1 MGLCKVRKAIWAWQ
15 GKMSVHENRVPPTSW
30 AVLVEKISFDN
41 SVKNRRV
48 LAVTA
53 FAKKT
58 V

>member
-1 MGLCKVRKAIWAWQ
+1 
-15 GKMSVHENRVPPTSW
+15 MSVHENRVPPTSW

-53 FAKKT
+53 FAKIT